1 MAPLL
6 ADLLKES
13 HVALDLGTCTMTTA
27 VENLINLLGVDEK
40 IREPRKFLEQ
50 VLAREKVSPTI
61 VDTEIAFPHARTELV
76 DRIILGMGRSQA
88 GIPFGPNGEVARLIF
103 LIGVPKQMIND
114 YLVCVGALAR
124 LLKKAEVRQRLLAA
138 ATPKEFLDALREPD
152 PNRFD

>member
-13 HVALDLGTCTMTTA
+13 HVDLDLGSQTMPSA
-27 VENLINLLGVDEK
+27 LEKLIGLLRTDEE
-40 IREPRKFLEQ
+40 IREPEKFLKQ
-50 VLAREKVSPTI
+50 VIARENVSPTI
-61 VDTEIAFPHARTELV
+61 IETEIAFPHARTELV
-76 DRIILGMGRSQA
+76 DRIVLGMGRSQT
-88 GIPFGPNGEVARLIF
+88 GVPFGPNGEQARLIF

-124 LLKKAEVRQRLLAA
+124 LLKRRQIRHRLLAVETA
-138 ATPKEFLDALREPD
+138 NEFIEVLREPD

>member
-13 HVALDLGTCTMTTA
+13 HVDLELGTCTMTAA
-27 VENLINLLGVDEK
+27 VEKLITLLGVDET
-40 IREPRKFLEQ
+40 IRDPQKFLEQ

-76 DRIILGMGRSQA
+76 DRIILGIGRSHG
-88 GIPFGPNGEVARLIF
+88 GIPFGPNGESARLIF

-124 LLKKAEVRQRLLAA
+124 LLKNAEVRQRLLVAETA
-138 ATPKEFLDALREPD
+138 SEFIDVLREPD
-152 PNRFD
+152 LNRFD